1 MERIWRSCRTVSGI
15 VTTRTST
22 VKRMMANPIW
32 EKLRTYNTR
41 RVLSIGRMMTSRQR
55 SPNMAKIST
64 DIVLSRYRVGVGV
77 PNCISCFLWCRSTT
91 GC

>member
-1 MERIWRSCRTVSGI
+1 MERIWRNCRTVNGI

-22 VKRMMANPIW
+22 VNTMIARPIC
-32 EKLRTYNTR
+32 EKLSTYNTNK
-41 RVLSIGRMMTSRQR
+41 VLSIGRMMISLQR

-64 DIVLSRYRVGVGV
+64 DYVLDNYRMGAA
-77 PNCISCFLWCRSTT
+77 CISCIGCSLSCRSTK